1 MADLDL
7 VAEEA
12 ECCGLRKQSSEM
24 FVAQMKLKTTGVSAH
39 SWIFAAQQLIERQS
53 QFFGRKIPT
62 CLVDGLFK
70 GQRHPFNVATA
81 RPPDS
86 VNKASGYLA
95 FKARPSLFAKD
106 AFNFAERGKWMK
118 QAR

>member
-1 MADLDL
+1 
-7 VAEEA
+7 
-12 ECCGLRKQSSEM
+12 
-24 FVAQMKLKTTGVSAH
+24 MKLKTTGVSAH
-39 SWIFAAQQLIERQS
+39 PWIFAAQQLIERQS

-106 AFNFAERGKWMK
+106 AFNFAEPGKWMK
-118 QAR
+118 QARQESQTDLTTIGLQFERDVVRFGAAN